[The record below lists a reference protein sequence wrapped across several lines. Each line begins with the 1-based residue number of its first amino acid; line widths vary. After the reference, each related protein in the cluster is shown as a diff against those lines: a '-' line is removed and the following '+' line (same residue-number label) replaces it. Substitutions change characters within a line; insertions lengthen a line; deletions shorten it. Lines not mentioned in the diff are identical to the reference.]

1 MSTSIRA
8 KDTGMLNFKKAIY
21 FTGLFN
27 LLISNAV
34 CAEDCTRAFK
44 NPLSSEWQTP
54 AFVKQCPLASK
65 ITKWMILREGKIGAF
80 ADYASFIQSNPEW
93 PWEHKLRRNAEEKM
107 SGTEPLSVLRSF
119 FAKSDPKT
127 FKAATLYIN
136 RLDGSNHHEEATK
149 KVRQVWQSLEGT
161 DSEQR
166 DFYQAFQGRLRD
178 QDHEARVVF
187 LAKAENLKASEKVM
201 KYIKGAR
208 RQVLERWIALLSQK
222 TDIPDFSK
230 VPFTKRDDWV
240 VFQYV
245 RQLRKKYDPRA
256 EQILIRYPQY
266 TLSNPELWWRERSVL
281 SRRAVEKGDYS
292 LAYKVVKNHNLG
304 SGSDFSDAEF
314 FLGWTALRFLGQPKV
329 ALNHFQSLYE
339 NVKSPISLAKGAYWL
354 GRTYEALHQKQ
365 QARHWFEEASKY
377 KTAYYG
383 QVAQRKLMNQNGGK
397 PLQKIVVPEAAK
409 ARFESR
415 EFVRAARLLVSA
427 GLPKEA
433 LSFLHLLA
441 KRSKND
447 SERFLTIQLT
457 NQLAQQYVVDIVR
470 EITPHTE
477 TAYSEAYPRLQK
489 KYDFQGVDPDFVH
502 AVIRRESGF
511 NSGLVSDKDAQ
522 GLMQVMPDTGRKLAA
537 KYNFKYDEGRL
548 LNDSSYNIKVG
559 CIFLKRLID
568 SYKGSFVLTLAAYN
582 AGPKPVQEWVQYFG
596 DPRSNDVDMIDWIEK
611 ISYKE
616 TREYIQRVLE
626 AYVVYKYYRK

>member
-1 MSTSIRA
+1 
-8 KDTGMLNFKKAIY
+8 MLNFKKAIY
-21 FTGLFN
+21 FTGFFS
-27 LLISNAV
+27 LLISNTV
-34 CAEDCTRAFK
+34 CAEDCAKALK

-54 AFVKQCPLASK
+54 DFVRQCPLASK
-65 ITKWMILREGKIGAF
+65 MTKWMILREGKTGSF

-107 SGTEPLSVLRSF
+107 NGTESLSVLRSF
-119 FAKSDPKT
+119 YAKSAPKT
-127 FKAATLYIN
+127 FKAAILYIN
-136 RLDGSNHHEEATK
+136 KLDDAAHHEEATK
-149 KVRQVWQSLEGT
+149 KARQVWHSLEGT
-161 DSEQR
+161 DTEQR
-166 DFYQAFQGRLRD
+166 DFYNAFQKRLRD
-178 QDHEARVVF
+178 QDHEARAIF
-187 LAKAENLKASEKVM
+187 LAKAENFKASEKVVNC
-201 KYIKGAR
+201 IKGPR
-208 RQVLERWIALLSQK
+208 RQVLERWISLLSQK
-222 TDIPDFSK
+222 KDIPDFSK
-230 VPFTKRDDWV
+230 VPFTKKDDWV

-266 TLSNPELWWRERSVL
+266 TQSNPELWWRERSVL
-281 SRRAVEKGDYS
+281 SRRAVEKGDYT
-292 LAYKVVKNHNLG
+292 LAYKVVKHHNLG

-314 FLGWTALRFLGQPKV
+314 FLGWTALRFLGQPKI
-329 ALNHFQSLYE
+329 ALSHFQSLYE

-397 PLQKIVVPEAAK
+397 PLHKIIVPQAAK

-415 EFVRAARLLVSA
+415 EFVRAARLFVAA

-441 KRSKND
+441 KRSKSD

-477 TAYSEAYPRLQK
+477 TAYMEAYPRLQQ

-522 GLMQVMPDTGRKLAA
+522 GLMQVMPDTGQKLAV
-537 KYNFKYDEGRL
+537 KYNFKYDAGRL
-548 LNDSSYNIKVG
+548 LNDPSYNIKVG

-596 DPRSNDVDMIDWIEK
+596 DPRDNDVDMIDWIEK